1 MTQQMEVVTKNGL
14 RVTKRDVHLVDESG
28 TMMKLTL
35 WRDQALK
42 INPQMF
48 SGKVVHGKR
57 LIVKKTENGFI
68 SLTMNNHS
76 YFIPISG
83 MENEQVDKL
92 WSWYTNERSSV
103 TIVEQSFQPI
113 AVPKPLH
120 DVQTVEGLFA
130 SKATILSIDLD
141 NTFYKGC
148 PECQKSGCEKTLEQF
163 SWIVKLQVNLGDG
176 DTSLHAVVFSSV
188 GERLIEMDGNAL
200 ANMKQSDI
208 FEHDKLIE
216 RLVGMEREWFIRTK
230 KSSFNNKL
238 EHVITGLRVIK
249 TEFIARDNVEAEES
263 PSYSGC
269 LGEIRIQ
276 PRCMEFNALYMFSQ
290 KKRMTISNDSNR
302 HVAIRI
308 MFSNPHR
315 SFAEDETEI
324 IRPLDNLHTFINCAS
339 FGFNQNVIEKHQI
352 IIQWTNVSRGV
363 KEFSHHD

>member
-1 MTQQMEVVTKNGL
+1 
-14 RVTKRDVHLVDESG
+14 
-28 TMMKLTL
+28 MMKLTL
-35 WRDQALK
+35 WKDQALK

-238 EHVITGLRVIK
+238 EHVITG
-249 TEFIARDNVEAEES
+249 
-263 PSYSGC
+263 
-269 LGEIRIQ
+269 
-276 PRCMEFNALYMFSQ
+276 
-290 KKRMTISNDSNR
+290 
-302 HVAIRI
+302 
-308 MFSNPHR
+308 
-315 SFAEDETEI
+315 
-324 IRPLDNLHTFINCAS
+324 
-339 FGFNQNVIEKHQI
+339 
-352 IIQWTNVSRGV
+352 W
-363 KEFSHHD
+363 